1 MLLGEYRHTIDAKKR
16 IAVPAGFRKELGKKV
31 VVTRGLDNC
40 LFVYP
45 LSHWEK
51 VSSEIGNHSMNLA
64 DARGFTRFMFGG
76 AIETDV
82 DALGRILIPDYL
94 KDFAGLRNKVVVV
107 GLRERLEI
115 WDERRW
121 NEYSA
126 RMEKQAETI
135 AEKLV
140 SGF

>member
-1 MLLGEYRHTIDAKKR
+1 M
-16 IAVPAGFRKELGKKV
+16 PV
-31 VVTRGLDNC
+31 VLPFYVWWSNRNRRGC
-40 LFVYP
+40 P
-45 LSHWEK
+45 WC
-51 VSSEIGNHSMNLA
+51 
-64 DARGFTRFMFGG
+64 
-76 AIETDV
+76 
-82 DALGRILIPDYL
+82 ILIPDYL
-94 KDFAGLRNKVVVV
+94 KDFAGLRNKVVVG